1 MMDKGMVRKQLYLPA
16 EQEMALK
23 RRATEERTSEAE
35 VVRKALGLYLAR
47 RPRGRRNPLRE
58 LVGAVRLGDQHAS
71 ERHDDAIY

>member
-1 MMDKGMVRKQLYLPA
+1 MMDKGMVRKQLYLAA

-58 LVGAVRLGDQHAS
+58 LVGAVRLGGQHAS

>member
-1 MMDKGMVRKQLYLPA
+1 MDKGMVRKQLYLPA

-23 RRATEERTSEAE
+23 RRAAEERTSEAE

-58 LVGAVRLGDQHAS
+58 LVGVAKLGDRHAS
-71 ERHDDAIY
+71 ERHDEALY